1 MSAVYLEKVLIRCWL
16 ALGINKD
23 GTTKMRNQRN
33 EKNEKTGVVQKK
45 WREQRKAGKVQQV
58 VEGGGVQVGICERP
72 SNFALVGRPK
82 SLFPGALIGPK
93 SLFCFTLI
101 ACNFL

>member
-58 VEGGGVQVGICERP
+58 IEGGGVQVGICERP
-72 SNFALVGRPK
+72 ASCQPSPLRKKNLSNYIYIPG
-82 SLFPGALIGPK
+82 SLW
-93 SLFCFTLI
+93 
-101 ACNFL
+101 